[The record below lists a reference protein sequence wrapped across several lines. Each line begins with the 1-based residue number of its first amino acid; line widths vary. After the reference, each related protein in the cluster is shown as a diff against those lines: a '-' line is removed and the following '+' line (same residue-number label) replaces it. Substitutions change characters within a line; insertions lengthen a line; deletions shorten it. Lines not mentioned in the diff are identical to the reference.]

1 MRLLPYKKE
10 ELNFLPEK
18 LISIHELIIYLT
30 KLNNS
35 VMVYVKRIYINEE
48 DNDKIYEMSNGISY
62 KNSDGNWIIL

>member
-1 MRLLPYKKE
+1 MPYKKE